1 VHPLFY
7 AFVRYPFSRFS
18 RPCSPDGIAIIV
30 RRFEWWFKQ
39 RDESKLN
46 SPGTIARNKKRRI
59 KQRQAEPCVSLRF
72 RATERNGAG
81 GEMLA
86 MPNS

>member
-1 VHPLFY
+1 VNPLFY
-7 AFVRYPFSRFS
+7 AFVRYPLSRFR

-46 SPGTIARNKKRRI
+46 SPRAIARNKKRRI
-59 KQRQAEPCVSLRF
+59 KQRRAEPRISRRF
-72 RATERNGAG
+72 RATERNGAR

-86 MPNS
+86 MPDS

>member
-7 AFVRYPFSRFS
+7 AFVRYPLSRFR

-46 SPGTIARNKKRRI
+46 SPRAIARNRKRRI
-59 KQRQAEPCVSLRF
+59 KQGRAEPRIVQYF
-72 RATERNGAG
+72 RATERYGAG